1 MYNETMDNF
10 LPERVYKELTKEQLQ
25 EFDSAVEGVAE
36 RGVPKLSGLDFLYS
50 ENTAIKYLTMATPMK
65 YSLIQMPHI
74 SEAELI
80 ELLEFDATRLDISH
94 EMLWERDPRQGLWE
108 QEFSTLMGALGNPNL
123 SGETVD
129 KFIQALVKSSPTPLD
144 EAELLQAVGYQLTD
158 KWSPEKFNAEVLLS
172 LVTNFELYGVT
183 EYLPKFKR
191 LQRRAAK
198 AH

>member
-144 EAELLQAVGYQLTD
+144 EAELLQVVGYQLTD